1 MDLLFYVLF
10 EKIIFLKIWQQIE
23 AAQVKSKEVWA
34 SHGAGADHPILVR
47 SSSSISIQSE
57 GEGSNKMR
65 ISDEAIQKIDEDD
78 NIEYVRPE
86 ERFLPAAQYNN
97 VPVYVANHNS
107 YNNVPS
113 FQDNHDSLRA
123 QSKPPYIPE
132 HRMVHFD
139 LKGAPPS
146 MDYMKKVV
154 RLSKQLGATGVLIEY
169 EDMFPWTGR

>member
-1 MDLLFYVLF
+1 M
-10 EKIIFLKIWQQIE
+10 
-23 AAQVKSKEVWA
+23 
-34 SHGAGADHPILVR
+34 AGADDLILVR

-57 GEGSNKMR
+57 GDGDSKMR
-65 ISDEAIQKIDEDD
+65 ISDEAIQKIDDDD

-86 ERFLPAAQYNN
+86 NLLAPAQYNN

-107 YNNVPS
+107 FINVPS
-113 FQDNHDSLRA
+113 FQDNHDSLRD

-154 RLSKQLGATGVLIEY
+154 RMSKQLGATGVLIEY

>member
-1 MDLLFYVLF
+1 
-10 EKIIFLKIWQQIE
+10 
-23 AAQVKSKEVWA
+23 
-34 SHGAGADHPILVR
+34 
-47 SSSSISIQSE
+47 
-57 GEGSNKMR
+57 MR